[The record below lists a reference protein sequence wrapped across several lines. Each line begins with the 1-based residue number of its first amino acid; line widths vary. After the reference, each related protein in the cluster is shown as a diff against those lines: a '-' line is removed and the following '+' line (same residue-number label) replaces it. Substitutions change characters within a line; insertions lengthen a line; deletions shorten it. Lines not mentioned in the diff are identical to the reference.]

1 MPRGWF
7 KIRKIKDVQ
16 TVDGKRYWLIA
27 WDGVD
32 ESGKAW
38 PDSWEPT
45 ACVTEEA
52 IEEYTTAQAAVWQHR
67 LDIDIGPAQM
77 LVQRKI
83 AAVVMGDAEVQ
94 EQSAAFGHVHDQEI
108 KELAW
113 SDISSYVIDRMRE
126 RYPAARYDECFNVQT
141 QKDVQELRL
150 EVEDAG
156 DFCDFGN
163 PEIVKES
170 ASGINS
176 LRMKKGRKSNQ
187 DVAVVAV
194 IKIKRFFS
202 KKQPRGFSTTVV
214 EFHTCH
220 VNGATGRLTPPHL
233 VKGLLKQEP
242 YLERVRSY
250 VRKVLPDSHI
260 LAKKGFKQLEPHI
273 QALPLN
279 VAVPTSP
286 PKKTKKK

>member
-16 TVDGKRYWLIA
+16 TVDGKRFWRIA

-32 ESGKAW
+32 KSGKAW

-108 KELAW
+108 KELAL

-126 RYPAARYDECFNVQT
+126 RYPAARY
-141 QKDVQELRL
+141 
-150 EVEDAG
+150 
-156 DFCDFGN
+156 
-163 PEIVKES
+163 ES
-170 ASGINS
+170 APPAAMAS
-176 LRMKKGRKSNQ
+176 
-187 DVAVVAV
+187 AVVLYRASLMHASGSFVQFVSHRKRCQLIQPIGGVRDRPFGPGPSDAAV
-194 IKIKRFFS
+194 AANRSSFIGPAGR
-202 KKQPRGFSTTVV
+202 TVEV
-214 EFHTCH
+214 
-220 VNGATGRLTPPHL
+220 
-233 VKGLLKQEP
+233 
-242 YLERVRSY
+242 
-250 VRKVLPDSHI
+250 
-260 LAKKGFKQLEPHI
+260 
-273 QALPLN
+273 
-279 VAVPTSP
+279 
-286 PKKTKKK
+286 